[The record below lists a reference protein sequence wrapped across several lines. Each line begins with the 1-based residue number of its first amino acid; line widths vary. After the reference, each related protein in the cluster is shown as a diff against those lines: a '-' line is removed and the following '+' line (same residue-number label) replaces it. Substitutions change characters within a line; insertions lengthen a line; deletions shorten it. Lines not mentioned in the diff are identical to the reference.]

1 MFGRFVRASALAVVA
16 MGALASTAPAKTL
29 TFDGVPDY
37 LTALDSPHNFYREK
51 GVKVTPTAGLLAWEN
66 TPGTIHVDD
75 AGTDLTSG
83 LLFTMKRAF
92 SVTRFSLISL
102 GYAFVDEP
110 KRLPRNIVVNGL
122 SGGEV
127 VAQRRFTLED
137 GAFFRQTITLGGRFS
152 GLEGF
157 LIEIVY
163 PTVGICDAPCG
174 HFDLD
179 WVELQP
185 AAVPLPASMTLMG
198 AAGLGLWGIRRR
210 RRA

>member
-1 MFGRFVRASALAVVA
+1 MFGRLLRASALALA
-16 MGALASTAPAKTL
+16 TMGVLAPAAAAKTL

-37 LTALDSPHNFYREK
+37 LTALDSRHNFYREK

-66 TPGTIHVDD
+66 AHGTIHLDD

-92 SVTRFSLISL
+92 SVTSFSLVSL
-102 GYAFVDEP
+102 GYAFIEEP
-110 KRLPRNIVVNGL
+110 ERFPRNIVVTGL

-137 GAFFRQTITLGGRFS
+137 TAFDRQTITLGGKFS

-157 LIEIVY
+157 IIELIY
-163 PTVGICDAPCG
+163 PTVGLCDAPCG

-179 WVELQP
+179 WLELEP

-198 AAGLGLWGIRRR
+198 AAGLGLWAIRRR
-210 RRA
+210 RRT